1 MPQHRPLLEDDF
13 QDKTLDPAQER
24 AWQHLQRILDAL
36 QAAPP
41 RPPARSHAITR
52 WLRRTPAPAEPV
64 RGLYLWG
71 DVGRGKT
78 FLVDRFF
85 EALPLEDKLRLHFHR
100 FMQRVH
106 AELKTLKDQPDPI
119 RVVSR
124 RLATARVLCL
134 DEFFVSDITDAVL
147 LHRLLAGLMEN
158 GVTLITT
165 SNIPPRELYK
175 DGLQRD
181 LFLPA
186 IDILQRHLEV
196 VHLDGA
202 VDYRLRALE
211 QAEIY
216 HAPLDDTADARL
228 HEAFL
233 SLAPEPGTLGGT
245 LTVEGRDIPVQR
257 LADGVVWFDFKDI
270 CDGPRS
276 QLDYVEIAREFHTV
290 LISRLPVMD
299 AAMENAARRFLALVD
314 EFYDRKVKLIVSAE
328 VRPEQIYQGQRLR
341 FEYQRCVSRLLE
353 MQSRAYLASPHL
365 P

>member
-1 MPQHRPLLEDDF
+1 MPQHRPLLEDDV
-13 QDKTLDPAQER
+13 QDKVLDAAQEQ
-24 AWQHLQRILDAL
+24 AWQHLQRIRDDLL
-36 QAAPP
+36 AAPP
-41 RPPARSHAITR
+41 RPARSHAFTR
-52 WLRRTPAPAEPV
+52 WLRRAPTPAEPV

-119 RVVSR
+119 RIVSH

-165 SNIPPRELYK
+165 SNIPPRALYK
-175 DGLQRD
+175 DGLQRE

-216 HAPLDDTADARL
+216 HAPLDDEAGVRL
-228 HEAFL
+228 NEAFQ
-233 SLAPEPGTLGGT
+233 SLAPEPGTQGGA
-245 LTVEGRDIPVQR
+245 LAVEGRQIPVQR
-257 LADGVVWFDFKDI
+257 LADGVVWFHFKDI

-290 LISRLPVMD
+290 LISGLPVMD

-314 EFYDRKVKLIVSAE
+314 EFYDRKVKLIISAE
-328 VRPEQIYQGQRLR
+328 ARPEQIYQGQRLR